1 MVAKTMQTKKKTT
14 KKDLAA
20 VREQLDIKRRQILS
34 LYEHDLRV
42 GQRSSDEGAED
53 LVDRANSAH
62 HREFLLSLSG
72 AERDQLIEI
81 EEAMQRV
88 DQGEFPVSLFQ
99 TPKPGFYEKLGARK
113 VNNRFVNSKNEQDP
127 EADPWPAEHVMIYP
141 TPYPWPEGV
150 IDLNGPGY

>member
-1 MVAKTMQTKKKTT
+1 MAKAMQAKKKMT

-20 VREQLDIKRRQILS
+20 VREQLEVKRREILS

-42 GQRSSDEGAED
+42 GKRSSDEGAED

-72 AERDQLIEI
+72 AERDQLLEI

-88 DQGEFPVSLFQ
+88 DKGEFGSCTHCDEEIMPRRLQAVPWARYCVSCQERSEQGLLF
-99 TPKPGFYEKLGARK
+99 
-113 VNNRFVNSKNEQDP
+113 
-127 EADPWPAEHVMIYP
+127 
-141 TPYPWPEGV
+141 EG
-150 IDLNGPGY
+150 